1 MEPIYP
7 RRDCSSQLTRRQQ
20 GEQMERIACR
30 YLCQAGLRW
39 IASNVLYRQGELDL
53 IMLDEQTYVF
63 IEVRYRK
70 NSVYGEAAA
79 TINWRKQQKIKT
91 AAAYWLASQNKCL
104 STADCRFDVVAV
116 TGSRVNWIKNAF
128 Y

>member
-1 MEPIYP
+1 MEPIYS
-7 RRDCSSQLTRRQQ
+7 RGDCSRQLTRRQK
-20 GEQMERIACR
+20 GEQMEKLACH

-39 IASNVLYRQGELDL
+39 IASNVSYRHGELDL

-63 IEVRYRK
+63 VEVRYRK
-70 NSVYGEAAA
+70 NCAYGDAAA
-79 TINWRKQQKIKT
+79 SVTWRKQQKIKT
-91 AAAYWLASQNKCL
+91 AAAYWLANQDKCL
-104 STADCRFDVVAV
+104 STANCRFDVVAV

>member
-7 RRDCSSQLTRRQQ
+7 RGDCSRQVTRRQR
-20 GEQMERIACR
+20 GKQMEKLACR

-39 IASNVLYRQGELDL
+39 ISSNVLYRQGELDL

-63 IEVRYRK
+63 VEVRYRK
-70 NSVYGEAAA
+70 NDLYGDAAA
-79 TINWRKQQKIKT
+79 SITWRKQQNIKA
-91 AAAYWLASQNKCL
+91 AAAYWLANHNKCL
-104 STADCRFDVVAV
+104 STANCRFDVVAV

>member
-7 RRDCSSQLTRRQQ
+7 RRDRSSQLTRQQ
-20 GEQMERIACR
+20 RGEQTEKLACR

-53 IMLDEQTYVF
+53 IMLDGQTYVF
-63 IEVRYRK
+63 VEVRYRK
-70 NSVYGEAAA
+70 NCRYGDAAA
-79 TINWRKQQKIKT
+79 SITWRKQQKIKT
-91 AAAYWLASQNKCL
+91 AAAYWLANQNKSL
-104 STADCRFDVVAV
+104 STANCRFDVVAV